1 MLLGASDGTTWREL
15 VIVIGEKI
23 ANDTTMS
30 ARFSCQFS
38 VMKTV
43 EVKYNIGDIV

>member
-1 MLLGASDGTTWREL
+1 MLLGASDGATWREL
-15 VIVIGEKI
+15 VIVMGEKI

-30 ARFSCQFS
+30 AQVSCQFF